1 MTKEERRKSLY
12 DCWQTAVNKHLG
24 DYPIEDYANRARSE
38 KDHWLFKLSD
48 ILHDNDYFTPKVKEL
63 VWQEYTWDDFET
75 ATNSV
80 HAYEVNYWHS
90 EQQWKA
96 WVGSPIEEGDED
108 PEFNADSLIG
118 SFNTKAEAKAACQKH
133 NKESVLSLLDL

>member
-63 VWQEYTWDDFET
+63 EWKNLPFDNDYYTITAFGKYSIYYDSEAKYYELFFISVDFQESRFNEERIGDFET
-75 ATNSV
+75 RKEAEDKAKELHIKTV
-80 HAYEVNYWHS
+80 F
-90 EQQWKA
+90 EQLE
-96 WVGSPIEEGDED
+96 I
-108 PEFNADSLIG
+108 
-118 SFNTKAEAKAACQKH
+118 
-133 NKESVLSLLDL
+133 